1 MMVSV
6 SSPAGYWPMQEL
18 DGDKCVDQAYFTSAG
33 AGARGPGRGNKGNGS
48 EVTSAL
54 PLAPRFAVSALECV
68 LLCLLLGD
76 TRPKPLCCVC
86 SRMCSAMS
94 SLR

>member
-33 AGARGPGRGNKGNGS
+33 AGARGPGGGNKGNGNKGNGS

-54 PLAPRFAVSALECV
+54 PLAARFAVSALECV
-68 LLCLLLGD
+68 LLCLLVGD
-76 TRPKPLCCVC
+76 TRPKP
-86 SRMCSAMS
+86 
-94 SLR
+94 